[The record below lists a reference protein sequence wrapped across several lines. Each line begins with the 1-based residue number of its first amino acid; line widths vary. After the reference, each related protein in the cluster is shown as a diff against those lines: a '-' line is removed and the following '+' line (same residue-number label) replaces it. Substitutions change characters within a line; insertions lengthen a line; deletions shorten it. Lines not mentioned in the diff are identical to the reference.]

1 MLKIEH
7 LTKQFGDFKAVDD
20 LSLEVKSGQI
30 CAFIGHNGAGKTTTL
45 KSIAGIIPFDGGEIY
60 VDGESVKKNPIK
72 TKMDIGYLPDD
83 PALYEHLTA
92 IDYLNFVADIYGIS
106 AKDRQERI
114 ESYAKRLNIYGEL
127 GNIISTFSHGM
138 KQKIALISV
147 FLHKPKLY
155 LFDEPFVGLDPISS
169 HELKVMMNEEC
180 ERGAAFFYST
190 HVLEVAEK
198 VCTHVAIIKHGKLVG
213 YGEMG
218 KVKGSKDLE
227 KIFMELENENV

>member
-45 KSIAGIIPFDGGEIY
+45 KSISGIIPFESGEIY

-114 ESYAKRLNIYGEL
+114 EIYAKRLNIYGEL

-180 ERGAAFFYST
+180 EQGAAFFYST

-198 VCTHVAIIKHGKLVG
+198 ICTHVAIIKHGKLVG
-213 YGEMG
+213 YGEME
-218 KVKGSKDLE
+218 KVKGAKDLE

>member
-45 KSIAGIIPFDGGEIY
+45 KSIAGIIPFEGGEIY

-127 GNIISTFSHGM
+127 GNIIATFSHGM

-155 LFDEPFVGLDPISS
+155 LFDEPFVGLDPKASFEVKEIMK
-169 HELKVMMNEEC
+169 EFCKNG
-180 ERGAAFFYST
+180 GAIFFST

-198 VCTHVAIIKHGKLVG
+198 LCNKVAII
-213 YGEMG
+213 M
-218 KVKGSKDLE
+218 DE
-227 KIFMELENENV
+227 KIVKCGTMSEIKKDKSLEEVFLGVAQ

>member
-20 LSLEVKSGQI
+20 LCLEVQSGQI

-45 KSIAGIIPFDGGEIY
+45 KSIAGIMPFEGGEIF

-92 IDYLNFVADIYGIS
+92 IDYLNFVADIYGVPE
-106 AKDRQERI
+106 KTRKERI
-114 ESYAKRLNIYGEL
+114 ETYAKRLNIYGEL
-127 GNIISTFSHGM
+127 GGYISTFSHGM

-169 HELKVMMNEEC
+169 HELKVMMSEEC

-198 VCTHVAIIKHGKLVG
+198 ICTHVAIIKHGKLVG
-213 YGEMG
+213 YGEME

>member
-7 LTKQFGDFKAVDD
+7 FTKKFGDFVAVDD
-20 LSLEVKSGQI
+20 LNLEISGGQI

-45 KSIAGIIPFDGGEIY
+45 KSISGIIPFDDGEIFI
-60 VDGESVKKNPIK
+60 DGVSVKKNPIEA
-72 TKMDIGYLPDD
+72 KMKIGYLPDD

-92 IDYLNFVADIYGIS
+92 IDYLNFVADIYGVS
-106 AKDRQERI
+106 TDVRRERI

-127 GNIISTFSHGM
+127 GNYISTFSHGM

-169 HELKVMMNEEC
+169 HELKLMMKEEC
-180 ERGAAFFYST
+180 DQGAAFFYST

-198 VCTHVAIIKHGKLVG
+198 ICTHVAIIKHGKLAG
-213 YGEMG
+213 FGEMD
-218 KVKGSKDLE
+218 KVKGDKDLE
-227 KIFMELENENV
+227 KIFMEMENGDV

>member
-45 KSIAGIIPFDGGEIY
+45 KSISGIIPFESGEIY

-92 IDYLNFVADIYGIS
+92 ID
-106 AKDRQERI
+106 
-114 ESYAKRLNIYGEL
+114 
-127 GNIISTFSHGM
+127 
-138 KQKIALISV
+138 
-147 FLHKPKLY
+147 
-155 LFDEPFVGLDPISS
+155 
-169 HELKVMMNEEC
+169 
-180 ERGAAFFYST
+180 
-190 HVLEVAEK
+190 
-198 VCTHVAIIKHGKLVG
+198 
-213 YGEMG
+213 
-218 KVKGSKDLE
+218 
-227 KIFMELENENV
+227 